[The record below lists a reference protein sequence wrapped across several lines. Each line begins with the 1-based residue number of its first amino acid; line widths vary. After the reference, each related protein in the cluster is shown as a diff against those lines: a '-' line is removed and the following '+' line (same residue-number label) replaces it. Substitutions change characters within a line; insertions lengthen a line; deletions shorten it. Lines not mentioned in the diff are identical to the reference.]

1 MAAGFEHKRGDS
13 FELAGQLLTAALPA
27 GVPVDLTGVTVRAHL
42 RDGDALVAVLD
53 AAVTDAVQGKYRLS
67 KAYADTESWPVKGLA
82 LDVEFTWPSGTR
94 RSTQTV
100 LVRVLKDVTLP

>member
-1 MAAGFEHKRGDS
+1 MTLAFEHKRGDS
-13 FELAGQLLTAALPA
+13 FDLAGQLLQSA
-27 GVPVDLTGVTVRAHL
+27 GGPPVDLTGVAIRAHL

-53 AAVTDAVQGKYRLS
+53 AAVTDALQGKYSLA
-67 KAYADTESWPVKGLA
+67 KAYADTESWPVKGLS
-82 LDVEFTWPSGTR
+82 LDVEFTWPGGKR

>member
-1 MAAGFEHKRGDS
+1 MSVEFLHKRGDS
-13 FELAGQLLTAALPA
+13 FELAGQLLESA
-27 GVPVDLTGVTVRAHL
+27 GGAPVNLTGLAIRAQL
-42 RDGDALVAVLD
+42 RDGDALVAELD
-53 AAVTDAVQGKYRLS
+53 ATITDAAQGKYRLS
-67 KAYADTESWPVKGLA
+67 KPYADTESWPVKGLA

>member
-1 MAAGFEHKRGDS
+1 MAAGFVHKRGDS
-13 FELAGQLLTAALPA
+13 FELAGQLLQSA
-27 GVPVDLTGVTVRAHL
+27 GGPPVDLAGVTVRAHL

-53 AAVTDAVQGKYRLS
+53 AAVTDAPQGKYRLS